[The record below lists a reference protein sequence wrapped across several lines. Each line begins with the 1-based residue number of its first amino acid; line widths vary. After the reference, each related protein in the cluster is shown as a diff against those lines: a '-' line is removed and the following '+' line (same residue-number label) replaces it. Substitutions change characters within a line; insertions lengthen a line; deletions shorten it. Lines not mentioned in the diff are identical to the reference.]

1 MQSKTSCFNGA
12 VWRKALSRCWPLWA
26 GTALILFFS
35 MPFLI
40 ARVDPHA
47 AHGDMSVAQI
57 VEEIPISA
65 TMSLPLFACLFGL
78 VFAAATFD
86 YLFSKRS
93 TGMMASLPVR
103 REGLFLSGFAAGLT
117 MLLSA
122 GLLSAVLAALLALTK
137 GVHATG
143 AIAVWLGVYAAEVVT
158 FYGIG
163 VFCAMLTGHILVLIP
178 LYLLVNFGGVVLSG
192 MLQYMARLLLIG
204 VPADG
209 SLAAFSWLEKL
220 SPCEQLLTET
230 GMQYNSELLRSV
242 SRFTGW
248 PVVLA
253 YLAAGVVLSVIAL
266 ILFRRRKMECAQE
279 PVISKGL
286 GLALKYIVTFY
297 CALGLPA
304 FLALFFRDS
313 FSDSTVGLLALT
325 ALGAAIGYLISEM
338 ILHKSVRVRKKSW
351 LGVGVTALIAC
362 LIVGAMQQDVF
373 GYVHNVPDPAEIER
387 AEVNA
392 WYQLKA
398 EVTDPDALK
407 ELTQLH
413 RDLIGEQTPG
423 FYSSGDLR
431 LTYHLKNGKTITR
444 AYSVFDDNSAECS
457 AGRLRGLL
465 RRADVTDFSLDPYH
479 EVTAASFQYADIS
492 WMQPAPGETESYT
505 GEYISR
511 QLVDERAAMDLWENG
526 ILPDLRA
533 GAFPH
538 TGLDTPEAA
547 FPSWPTVEF
556 QLYWDDV
563 GTQHLSYLLTPDAAH
578 TLAWLAAHGYAIP
591 GVN

>member
-26 GTALILFFS
+26 GTAIILFFWL
-35 MPFLI
+35 PFVLANVSTQPFAGEPADVVI
-40 ARVDPHA
+40 PETILHA
-47 AHGDMSVAQI
+47 TQ
-57 VEEIPISA
+57 
-65 TMSLPLFACLFGL
+65 SLPLLVCLFGL
-78 VFAAATFD
+78 MFAAATFD

-286 GLALKYIVTFY
+286 GQALKYIVTFY

-338 ILHKSVRVRKKSW
+338 ILMKSVRVKKKSW
-351 LGVGVTALIAC
+351 LGVAVTALVAC
-362 LIVGAMQQDVF
+362 LIVGAMQLDVF

-392 WYQLKA
+392 WYQLQA
-398 EVTDPDALK
+398 EITDADTLAAL
-407 ELTQLH
+407 TDLH
-413 RDLIGEQTPG
+413 RDLIDEQEPG
-423 FYSSGDLR
+423 FYGSGDVR
-431 LTYHLKNGKTITR
+431 LTYHLKNGKTLTR
-444 AYSVFDDNSAECS
+444 SYTVRDDSSADCS
-457 AGRLRGLL
+457 AGRLRALL
-465 RRADVTDFSLDPYH
+465 SRSDVFDASLEPWHDMTAQALV
-479 EVTAASFQYADIS
+479 EVEIS
-492 WMQPAPGETESYT
+492 WNTPMPDDTDDYT
-505 GEYISR
+505 GQYTSFF
-511 QLVDERAAMDLWENG
+511 LDDRAAMDLWQNA
-526 ILPDLRA
+526 ILPDRSA
-533 GAFPH
+533 GAFPS
-538 TGLDTPEAA
+538 TML
-547 FPSWPTVEF
+547 STVEHAYPSHLAITF
-556 QLYWDDV
+556 TLRWEDR
-563 GTQHLSYLLTPDAAH
+563 GTQMLYYVLTPDTTH
-578 TLAWLAAHGYAIP
+578 TLAWLAAHGYEIP
-591 GVN
+591 GIE